1 MYQVLEPHFKI
12 YQQQVV
18 ANSRAL
24 AEAMKEKGY
33 VIVSGGT
40 DTHLSV
46 VDLRPKVREGEWA
59 KWVKCAKC
67 AKCVKCAK

>member
-1 MYQVLEPHFKI
+1 M
-12 YQQQVV
+12 

-46 VDLRPKVREGEWA
+46 VDLRPKVREGRGGEGEGEW
-59 KWVKCAKC
+59 AKC
-67 AKCVKCAK
+67 AKCVK